1 MNVKILGCDLL
12 HLCAQNEET
21 YYSNSLYHIFF
32 LSSESAKFAE
42 DPSFK
47 MTMSRIVDMTYRFY
61 AGLLTLSINRLRE
74 LSDTKYWA
82 TVVKPV
88 NHKPVVSFHSL
99 DQLVTKYPITKYQ
112 MSAEIF
118 WLSSQF

>member
-1 MNVKILGCDLL
+1 MYIVPLL
-12 HLCAQNEET
+12 L
-21 YYSNSLYHIFF
+21 FF
-32 LSSESAKFAE
+32 FSSESAKFAE

-88 NHKPVVSFHSL
+88 NEILFVVSFHSL
-99 DQLVTKYPITKYQ
+99 DQLVTK
-112 MSAEIF
+112 
-118 WLSSQF
+118 